1 MPPRIVHR
9 RKLALKII
17 AWSFIPT
24 IVILLGVALL
34 TFSAY
39 QRAIEALIIERDQQ
53 VTRLFASQIANEL
66 RNYPQILTDVSRASG
81 LRQPDRKIKER
92 ALAEEANR
100 LVVFDGGVV
109 VLDNHGVV
117 VATQDKRLDA
127 LGQDWSDR
135 DYFVQII
142 RNQQPTYSDIL
153 RDGPQGAEAIAVAV
167 PIYGDEGELL
177 GALVGMFRT
186 RATSISALYGGI
198 VKQRVSSAGTMYMVD
213 GKGRVIYHPSIDRI
227 GDDFSQQP
235 VVSRLLED
243 ETGAFRTKDIVGQD
257 IVAGFAPIPGM
268 TWGMVTE
275 EKWSTLLSSNPTY
288 LRTFTVLIVLGVL
301 IPVAFVAV
309 GVRRIIRPIDD
320 LIEAA
325 QQVAQGNFDQ
335 TIQADTN
342 DEIEELADQ
351 FNKMAK
357 ELQESY
363 NQLEQRVQDRTQ
375 ELAALYKADEELYR
389 HLDLD
394 HVLQALVN
402 VAVDVLHADKSSI
415 MVWDSSTSKFAHRAS
430 KGFSLETVEKMV
442 FATDEGL
449 VGKVTRTGEPAMV
462 EDTWNDPLVSTRITD
477 PEGIRSLMH
486 VPIKI
491 KERLFGVFNVNYLK
505 PRAFGETEL
514 RLFVALAQRASL
526 AIENAQLYEQAR
538 LVAAVEE
545 RQRLARELHDAVTQS
560 LFSASLIAEV
570 LNRLWEK
577 NPEEGRRRLE
587 ELRQLTRGALAEMRT
602 LLLELRP
609 AALMETEVHELFRHL
624 CDAFSGR
631 ALIPIQYSIDG
642 ECGMPDEV
650 KVAFYRIAQ
659 ETLNNIAKHAQASQV
674 QMEVCCEPGRVFM
687 EIQDDGRG
695 FEVSEVPPDHLGLGF
710 MRERADQI
718 GAELSLITL
727 PGQGTKVKVTWKQK
741 FA

>member
-1 MPPRIVHR
+1 MPPTVIHR
-9 RKLALKII
+9 RRLARKII

-24 IVILLGVALL
+24 ILILLAVVLL

-39 QRAIEALIIERDQQ
+39 QQATEALIIESDQR
-53 VTRLFASQIANEL
+53 VTRLFAGQIANEL
-66 RNYPQILTDVSRASG
+66 KNYTQILTEVARAGG
-81 LRQPDRKIKER
+81 LRQSDRSIQEQ
-92 ALAEEANR
+92 ALLEQANR

-109 VLDNHGVV
+109 VMDNHGVV
-117 VATQDKRLDA
+117 VATQEKRLDA

-135 DYFVQII
+135 DYFRHII
-142 RNQQPTYSDIL
+142 RTQQPTYSDIL
-153 RDGPQGAEAIAVAV
+153 RDGPQGAEAIAAAV
-167 PIYGDEGELL
+167 PIYGDQGEFL
-177 GALVGMFRT
+177 GVLVGMFRT

-198 VKQRVSSAGTMYMVD
+198 VKQRISAGGEMYLVD
-213 GKGRVIYHPSIDRI
+213 GNGQVIYHPDIKRI

-235 VVSRLLED
+235 VVSRLLAGES
-243 ETGAFRTKDIVGQD
+243 GAFRTKDIVGQE

-275 EKWSTLLSSNPTY
+275 EKWSTLLSGSPSYRQY
-288 LRTFTVLIVLGVL
+288 LSILIVMGVL
-301 IPVAFVAV
+301 VPIAFVTF
-309 GVRRIIRPIDD
+309 GVRRITQPIED
-320 LIEAA
+320 LIVAA

-335 TIQADTN
+335 TIKADTR

-351 FNKMAK
+351 FNQMAK
-357 ELQESY
+357 QLQESY
-363 NQLEQRVQDRTQ
+363 AQLEQRVADRTQ
-375 ELAALYKADEELYR
+375 ELAALYRADEELYR
-389 HLDLD
+389 HLNLD
-394 HVLQALVN
+394 EVLQALVD
-402 VAVDVLHADKSSI
+402 VSVDILHADKSAI
-415 MVWDSSTSKFAHRAS
+415 LVWDVLTSKLVHRAS
-430 KGFSLETVEKMV
+430 HGFSRETIEKLT
-442 FATDEGL
+442 FTTKEGL
-449 VGKVTRTGEPAMV
+449 IGKVALTGEPAIV
-462 EDTWNDPLVSTRITD
+462 EDTWNNPLVTTQITD
-477 PEGIRSLMH
+477 PEGIRSFMH

-491 KERLFGVFNVNYLK
+491 KERIFGVFNVNYLK
-505 PRAFGETEL
+505 PRAFGETEQ
-514 RLFVALAQRASL
+514 RLFTALAQRASL
-526 AIENAQLYEQAR
+526 AIENAQLYEQAQ

-570 LNRLWEK
+570 LSRLWEK

-609 AALMETEVHELFRHL
+609 AALMEAEVHELFRHL

-631 ALIPIQYSIDG
+631 AMIPIQYSIEGQGD
-642 ECGMPDEV
+642 MPDEV

-674 QMEVCCEPGRVFM
+674 HMELSCQSDQIIM

-695 FEVSEVPPDHLGLGF
+695 FELSEVPPDHLGLGI

-718 GAELSLITL
+718 GADLTL
-727 PGQGTKVKVTWKQK
+727 TTVPGKGTEVKVTWRTG
-741 FA
+741 